1 MHQFKELI
9 TRKITE
15 LRPRLMDTSRRNALI
30 NNSLTSRS
38 ASFIRIVDEKPQ
50 NVFNDIAIKGSSLKL
65 VPLPS
70 LETDP
75 LDERNKEFTDA
86 FAAAMETDEDYLESI
101 DEIDT
106 DNDDMAFEKQAI
118 AERELKDRVR
128 EILGYTERVLSGEPT
143 SLASHARNHGIN
155 PSFSLPDSK
164 FIADDDRHEDD
175 ELQTLLL
182 HQALDARLGRIRSR
196 YKTMAEEK
204 GLKTLYLSI
213 GFLRWN
219 DPSSSDK
226 KNSYKSPL
234 VLLPIEL
241 DASRSAEGTEYQ
253 VKLRDDPIINPVL
266 KHKLFT
272 ELGVELTEPENLN
285 ATFDIEEYFNKL
297 SNTKSSNLEW
307 RIDREIVLGVYPF
320 QGMELYNDLD
330 ADNIDFSTFDIL
342 CQLLSGTDSS
352 GNEPKLSPFTDD
364 DIESP
369 EAENLVPNIVLDADS
384 SQYLALV
391 KAASGQNLAIEG
403 PPGSGKSQTIV
414 NLIANSINSGKKV
427 LFVAQKGTALDVVL
441 SRLTSLNLESLVLP
455 LMGRKGD
462 KVEFYDALKTRVDV
476 LGKSS
481 SASYQ
486 HKKAKESFNNEREKL
501 SRYVRCLERKIYP
514 TDITVHQV
522 LGLVVKNRSNIDDL
536 PSTIFRANIDLD
548 LLGIRGIDSIQS
560 FSEQAGYWQ
569 QQLEYNS
576 VKENTFWARLDERKK
591 DFREL
596 DNIASKVSQIKKN
609 LDHLPSHIQFIDY
622 IFPIDSD
629 LLSDTQSALEY
640 LLDKD
645 TDASVISE
653 IPDTTFELISDLS
666 GIFEQQNEI
675 SERYNQS
682 WDALTKLHIQKDA
695 ILSLFELCE
704 KFQLKNINV
713 DQLSS
718 AVENKQKESAA
729 FRTAM
734 KVRNEIEEK
743 FGFLLTVPETKLLA
757 RLSRDHEL
765 LRKKQF
771 LSIIKDNGFNA
782 IDLAAK
788 RAKSLLKS
796 ADESIEILCSQTSNS
811 DFDSEFIRTKLPPRK
826 TLTHLVNVIS
836 SSNMM
841 SFLSSEYRDTKR
853 TIKEIFG
860 LSKFHKLTII
870 NNINDLI
877 DIYKQ
882 WDSSEINDVFGNFN
896 KPKIMREIKELE
908 EKSSNMIS
916 LIEQHIPK
924 FQLESGSL
932 SSKIS
937 ADLLNYFDD
946 YKYSFVSI
954 KTKMNWDDIK
964 SVVDRQNVNLE
975 ALEEQLNLAKKTIPM
990 LLDIEITQTK
1000 TLNNLIKDF
1009 SLVKSLAENQ
1019 SKIIKDIRSQTN
1031 TTKNIPINCLQ
1042 DTNAIKKVRYLTD
1055 KIPTK
1060 NEQLE
1065 TNVLINDLVDLK
1077 NFKESIL
1084 ELYDSCSNFGIKH
1097 ELPKYFDEFVDFIR
1111 NTLEDNEGPNKII
1124 QTSIVKE
1131 EIEKKGLKQ
1140 IVEALENSNIELNL
1154 EQQLTAVIVRH
1165 LSNKIY
1171 DNYGEILSE
1180 FSGNRIETIKEQFKS
1195 SDRKLI
1201 DLAKKE
1207 LLQNALSSA
1216 KPPQGK
1222 GKGPKLSWTD
1232 MSLINYQLG
1241 LKRRI
1246 SPSKMV
1252 KRSIKAMM
1260 ELHPCWMMVPT
1271 SVASFL
1277 PRKELFDIVIIDEAS
1292 QMTPEQSISALMRAK
1307 QAVIVGDTN
1316 QLPPTNFFRSN
1327 FGQVGSDD
1335 EEEDDEIIEESILEL
1350 ANSSFRPKHRLL
1362 WHYRSR
1368 HEALIAFS
1376 NHYIYDN
1383 ELVIFPS
1390 PGGPRKKMGVDLIR
1404 VDGIYSKG
1412 LNPSEASRVVD
1423 DIVEFMET
1431 DINRSL
1437 GVVTM
1442 NQSQMELIE
1451 ASVIRQSQSNSK
1463 VRAYIEKWNT
1473 EDEGL
1478 QKFFVKNIENVQGDE
1493 RDVIY
1498 ISTVYGKDSLGK
1510 FRQSFGPIN
1519 NVAGKRRL
1527 NVLFSRAKE
1536 KIRTFTSI
1544 PLDMLNP
1551 GEHNEGA
1558 ILLKRWLEYSATGTL
1573 GESLNLSAR
1582 AEFGPD
1588 SPFEEHVIECIESI
1602 GYIACPQ
1609 VGVSNYFIDIGV
1621 RHPDY
1626 DLGYLCGVE
1635 CDGASYHSS
1644 KSARDRDILRQE
1656 VLERLGW
1663 DIYRIWSTDWF
1674 RDSRGQTERL
1684 KEYLDKKLAAKL
1696 KDAPIREAMDNIEPA
1711 ETETSENI
1719 GGETENSP
1727 VEIKET
1733 VRLGSKV
1740 CLEYFDGPRAG
1751 LRSKFILVDNLN
1763 HTSAHEGFDLLP
1775 ITSPLGEQVNGEE
1788 EGSIVSFEAGGKTI
1802 DVEIVEICA

>member
-50 NVFNDIAIKGSSLKL
+50 NVFNDIAIKGNSLKL

-75 LDERNKEFTDA
+75 LDESNQEFTDA
-86 FAAAMETDEDYLESI
+86 FAAALETDEDYLDSI

-106 DNDDMAFEKQAI
+106 DNDDMAFEKQAV

-128 EILGYTERVLSGEPT
+128 EILGYAERVLSGEPT
-143 SLASHARNHGIN
+143 SLASHARNHDIN
-155 PSFSLPDSK
+155 PSFSLPDPK

-182 HQALDARLGRIRSR
+182 QQALDARLGRIRSR

-272 ELGVELTEPENLN
+272 ELGIELTEPESLN

-369 EAENLVPNIVLDADS
+369 QAENLVPNIVLDADS

-462 KVEFYDALKTRVDV
+462 KVEFYDALKSRVDV
-476 LGKSS
+476 LGGSS
-481 SASYQ
+481 STSYQ

-501 SRYVRCLERKIYP
+501 SRYIRCLERKIYP

-522 LGLVVKNRSNIDDL
+522 LGLAVKNRTNIDHL

-560 FSEQAGYWQ
+560 FSEQAGFWQ

-596 DNIASKVSQIKKN
+596 DNISSKVSQIKKN
-609 LDHLPSHIQFIDY
+609 LDHLPPHIQFIDY

-629 LLSDTQSALEY
+629 LLSDTESALEY
-640 LLDKD
+640 LLAKD

-666 GIFEQQNEI
+666 GIFEQQNDI

-682 WDALTKLHIQKDA
+682 WDDITKLHQHEGEIF
-695 ILSLFELCE
+695 SLCELCE
-704 KFQLKNINV
+704 KFHLKNINI
-713 DQLSS
+713 DELNS

-729 FRTAM
+729 FRTAI
-734 KVRNEIEEK
+734 KVHNEIEEK

-757 RLSRDHEL
+757 RLSRDHDL
-765 LRKKQF
+765 LRKKQL

-782 IDLAAK
+782 IELAAK
-788 RAKSLLKS
+788 KAKKLLRS
-796 ADESIEILCSQTSNS
+796 ADESIEILSGKTSNS
-811 DFDSEFIRTKLPPRK
+811 DFDPEFIRTKLPPRK

-836 SSNMM
+836 SSNMT
-841 SFLSSEYRDTKR
+841 SFLSSEYRNTKR

-882 WDSSEINDVFGNFN
+882 WDSCEINDVFGNFN
-896 KPKIMREIKELE
+896 KPKITEEIKELE
-908 EKSSNMIS
+908 DKSSNMVS
-916 LIEQHIPK
+916 VIEEQIPK

-937 ADLLNYFDD
+937 AELLSYFDD

-964 SVVDRQNVNLE
+964 SVVDRQNVNLQ
-975 ALEEQLNLAKKTIPM
+975 ALEEQLNLAKKTIPI
-990 LLDIEITQTK
+990 LLDIEITQTQ

-1009 SLVKSLAENQ
+1009 SLVKSLTDNQ
-1019 SKIIKDIRSQTN
+1019 SKIIEDIRSQTDI
-1031 TTKNIPINCLQ
+1031 TKNIPINCLQ
-1042 DTNAIKKVRYLTD
+1042 DTDAIKKVRYLTD
-1055 KIPTK
+1055 KISTD
-1060 NEQLE
+1060 NVQLQ
-1065 TNVLINDLVDLK
+1065 TNVLLKDLVDLK
-1077 NFKESIL
+1077 KFKESIL
-1084 ELYDSCSNFGIKH
+1084 ELYDSCSNFGIKY

-1111 NTLEDNEGPNKII
+1111 NTSEANEGPNKII

-1131 EIEKKGLKQ
+1131 EIEQKGLKQ
-1140 IVEALENSNIELNL
+1140 IVDALEESNIELNL
-1154 EQQLTAVIVRH
+1154 EQQLTAVLVRH

-1171 DNYGEILSE
+1171 DDYGEILSE
-1180 FSGNRIETIKEQFKS
+1180 FSGNRIETIKEQFKV

-1216 KPPQGK
+1216 KPPRGK
-1222 GKGPKLSWTD
+1222 GHGPKSSWTD
-1232 MSLINYQLG
+1232 MYAINHQLT

-1252 KRSIKAMM
+1252 KRSINAMM

-1277 PRKELFDIVIIDEAS
+1277 PREELFDLVVIDEAS
-1292 QMTPEQSISALMRAK
+1292 QMTPEHSISALMRAK

-1316 QLPPTNFFRSN
+1316 QLPPTNFFRSSYI
-1327 FGQVGSDD
+1327 Q
-1335 EEEDDEIIEESILEL
+1335 DEIGEDEDVETIEESILEL

-1390 PGGPRKKMGVDLIR
+1390 PGGPREKMGVDLVR
-1404 VDGIYSKG
+1404 ADGEYSKG
-1412 LNPSEASRVVD
+1412 LNPNEAARVVD
-1423 DIVEFMET
+1423 DIVEFMQT

-1451 ASVIRQSQSNSK
+1451 ASVIRQSQNNSK
-1463 VRAYIEKWNT
+1463 VRAYIEKWNI

-1519 NVAGKRRL
+1519 GAAGKRRL

-1674 RDSRGQTERL
+1674 RDSRLQTEKL
-1684 KEYLDKKLAAKL
+1684 KKYLDRKLDEKL
-1696 KDAPIREAMDNIEPA
+1696 KQSPSQSKSTKPELTDKESANVVNIQSKKTA
-1711 ETETSENI
+1711 TKQTLVVMI
-1719 GGETENSP
+1719 
-1727 VEIKET
+1727 
-1733 VRLGSKV
+1733 GSKV
-1740 CLEYFDGPRAG
+1740 CLEYFGGPRAG
-1751 LRSKFILVDNLN
+1751 LRSKFILVDSHNN
-1763 HTSAHEGFDLLP
+1763 ISHEGFDLLP
-1775 ITSPLGEQVNGEE
+1775 ITSPLGEQVEGEE
-1788 EGSIVSFEAGGKTI
+1788 QGTIVSFKAGNSKI
-1802 DVEIVEICA
+1802 DVEIVEIFG

>member
-9 TRKITE
+9 TKKITE

-30 NNSLTSRS
+30 NNTLTARS

-50 NVFNDIAIKGSSLKL
+50 NIFNDIAIKGNSLKL
-65 VPLPS
+65 VPLPT

-75 LDERNKEFTDA
+75 LDESNQEFTDA
-86 FAAAMETDEDYLESI
+86 FAAAMETDEEYLKSI

-106 DNDDMAFEKQAI
+106 DNDGMAFEKQAI
-118 AERELKDRVR
+118 AERKLKDRVR
-128 EILGYTERVLSGEPT
+128 DLLGYAERVLTGEPT

-155 PSFSLPDSK
+155 PSFSLPDPK
-164 FIADDDRHEDD
+164 FVADDDRHEDD
-175 ELQTLLL
+175 ELQTLILP
-182 HQALDARLGRIRSR
+182 QALDARLGRIRSR
-196 YKTMAEEK
+196 YKIMMEEK

-213 GFLRWN
+213 GFLRWS

-241 DASRSAEGTEYQ
+241 DANRSLEGTIYK
-253 VKLRDDPIINPVL
+253 VKLRDDPVINPVL
-266 KHKLFT
+266 KHKLLT
-272 ELGVELTEPENLN
+272 ELGIELIEPESLN

-297 SNTKSSNLEW
+297 STIKLSNLEW

-330 ADNIDFSTFDIL
+330 ADNIDFSSFDIL

-352 GNEPKLSPFTDD
+352 GNEPELSPFTDD
-364 DIESP
+364 DIESSK
-369 EAENLVPNIVLDADS
+369 AETLVPNIVLDADS

-441 SRLTSLNLESLVLP
+441 SRLTSLNLDSLVLP

-476 LGKSS
+476 LEGSNSK
-481 SASYQ
+481 SYQ
-486 HKKAKESFNNEREKL
+486 YKKTKESFNNEREKL
-501 SRYVRCLERKIYP
+501 SRYVRCLERKVSP

-522 LGLVVKNRSNIDDL
+522 LGLAVKNRTNIDNL
-536 PSTIFRANIDLD
+536 PSTVSRANIDLE
-548 LLGIRGIDSIQS
+548 LLGIRGLDSIQS
-560 FSEQAGYWQ
+560 FSEQASIWQ
-569 QQLEYNS
+569 QQLENNS
-576 VKENTFWARLDERKK
+576 VKDNTFWSSLDERKK

-596 DNIASKVSQIKKN
+596 DNISSKVSLIKNKLEIFSNIQCIDFVFPHDSN
-609 LDHLPSHIQFIDY
+609 LI
-622 IFPIDSD
+622 
-629 LLSDTQSALEY
+629 SDTELALEY
-640 LLDKD
+640 LLSKD
-645 TDASVISE
+645 TDAFAISE
-653 IPDTTFELISDLS
+653 ITEFTYDLIVELNN
-666 GIFEQQNEI
+666 IFIQQNDI
-675 SERYNQS
+675 AQRSNQS
-682 WDALTKLHIQKDA
+682 WHGILKLRSYRDEIF
-695 ILSLFELCE
+695 SLFELSE
-704 KFQLKNINV
+704 EFQIKNVNV
-713 DQLSS
+713 DELDF
-718 AVENKQKESAA
+718 AVENVLRTSAS
-729 FRTAM
+729 FQTAVYVHNDL
-734 KVRNEIEEK
+734 KEK
-743 FGFLLTVPETKLLA
+743 FGFSLSVPETKLLA
-757 RLSRDHEL
+757 ILSRDHDF
-765 LRKKQF
+765 LRNDRF
-771 LSIIKDNGFNA
+771 LSLIKDNGFNA
-782 IDLAAK
+782 IELAAK
-788 RAKSLLKS
+788 KARILIKS
-796 ADESIEILCSQTSNS
+796 ASESIEILKNLSSTS
-811 DFDSEFIRTKLPPRK
+811 DFDPESIRAQLPPRK
-826 TLTHLVNVIS
+826 TLIHLVTLIS

-841 SFLSSEYRDTKR
+841 SFLSSEYRHAKR
-853 TIKEIFG
+853 SIKEIFG
-860 LSKFHKLTII
+860 LSKFHKLTVI

-877 DIYKQ
+877 DVYNQ
-882 WDSSEINDVFGNFN
+882 WETSEINNIFGGFN
-896 KPKIMREIKELE
+896 NPQIMEDIESLKG
-908 EKSSNMIS
+908 KSSKMNS
-916 LIEQHIPK
+916 VIEEHIPK
-924 FQLESGSL
+924 YQLENSSL
-932 SSKIS
+932 SSKLSI
-937 ADLLNYFDD
+937 DLLNYFDG
-946 YKYSFVSI
+946 YKDSFDPI
-954 KTKMNWDDIK
+954 EKKQNWEDIK
-964 SVVDRQNVNLE
+964 EVVDRQKITLQPLKE
-975 ALEEQLNLAKKTIPM
+975 KLNLAKKAIPV
-990 LLDIEITQTK
+990 LLDNKITQTQNLK
-1000 TLNNLIKDF
+1000 SLNEEF
-1009 SLVKSLAENQ
+1009 SLINSLVDSEFEAKEQ
-1019 SKIIKDIRSQTN
+1019 IYKR
-1031 TTKNIPINCLQ
+1031 TKKTKAILIESLQ
-1042 DTNAIKKVRYLTD
+1042 DTDAIKKVRLFTERISTD
-1055 KIPTK
+1055 KKQLQTRVFKK
-1060 NEQLE
+1060 NLC
-1065 TNVLINDLVDLK
+1065 DLK
-1077 NFKESIL
+1077 TLKENIK
-1084 ELYDSCSNFGIKH
+1084 ELYDSCSNFGLKH
-1097 ELPKYFDEFVDFIR
+1097 ELPKSFDEFYKYIR
-1111 NTLEDNEGPNKII
+1111 NTSKENDGPNKII

-1131 EIEKKGLKQ
+1131 EIEKKGLRLAVQ
-1140 IVEALENSNIELNL
+1140 SLQESNSELNL
-1154 EQQLTAVIVRH
+1154 EQQLSAILVRH

-1171 DNYGEILSE
+1171 DDYGEILSE
-1180 FSGNRIETIKEQFKS
+1180 FSGSRIETIKKKFKA

-1216 KPPQGK
+1216 KPSQGK
-1222 GKGPKLSWTD
+1222 GYGPKSSWTD
-1232 MSLINYQLG
+1232 MYAINHQLT

-1246 SPSKMV
+1246 SPSKLV
-1252 KRSIKAMM
+1252 KRSINAMM

-1277 PRKELFDIVIIDEAS
+1277 PREELFDLVVIDEAS
-1292 QMTPEQSISALMRAK
+1292 QMTPEHSISALMRAK

-1316 QLPPTNFFRSN
+1316 QLPPTNFFRSSYI
-1327 FGQVGSDD
+1327 Q
-1335 EEEDDEIIEESILEL
+1335 DEIGEDEDIETIEESILEL

-1390 PGGPRKKMGVDLIR
+1390 PGGPREKMGVDLVR
-1404 VDGIYSKG
+1404 ADGVYSKG
-1412 LNPSEASRVVD
+1412 LNPNEASRVVD
-1423 DIVEFMET
+1423 DIIEFMET

-1451 ASVIRQSQSNSK
+1451 ASVIRQSQSNSV

-1493 RDVIY
+1493 RDVIF

-1519 NVAGKRRL
+1519 GTAGKRRL

-1674 RDSRGQTERL
+1674 RDSREQTKRL
-1684 KEYLDKKLAAKL
+1684 KKYLDKKLKEKL
-1696 KDAPIREAMDNIEPA
+1696 KDAPIREAMNNIQTT
-1711 ETETSENI
+1711 ETENSENI
-1719 GGETENSP
+1719 GVETVISP
-1727 VEIKET
+1727 IEIKET

-1740 CLEYFDGPRAG
+1740 WLEYLNGPRAG

-1788 EGSIVSFEAGGKTI
+1788 QGSIVSFEAGGKTT

>member
-1 MHQFKELI
+1 MHQFKEFI
-9 TRKITE
+9 TKKITE

-30 NNSLTSRS
+30 NNSLTARS

-50 NVFNDIAIKGSSLKL
+50 NIFNDIAIKGNSLKL
-65 VPLPS
+65 VPLPT

-75 LDERNKEFTDA
+75 LDESNQEFTDA
-86 FAAAMETDEDYLESI
+86 FAAAMETDEEYLKSI

-106 DNDDMAFEKQAI
+106 DNDGMAFEKQAI

-128 EILGYTERVLSGEPT
+128 ELLGYAERVLTGEPT

-164 FIADDDRHEDD
+164 FVADDDRHEDD

-182 HQALDARLGRIRSR
+182 PQALDARLGRIRSR

-226 KNSYKSPL
+226 RNSYKSPL
-234 VLLPIEL
+234 VLLPVEL
-241 DASRSAEGTEYQ
+241 NASRSAEGTEYHL
-253 VKLRDDPIINPVL
+253 VSRDDPIINPVL
-266 KHKLFT
+266 KHKLYT
-272 ELGVELTEPENLN
+272 ELGIELTEPEALN
-285 ATFDIEEYFNKL
+285 ATFDIEEYFIKL

-330 ADNIDFSTFDIL
+330 EDNIDFSTFDIL
-342 CQLLSGTDSS
+342 CQLFSGTDSS

-364 DIESP
+364 DVESTQ
-369 EAENLVPNIVLDADS
+369 AENLVPNIVLDADS

-441 SRLTSLNLESLVLP
+441 SRLTSLNLDSLVLP

-462 KVEFYDALKTRVDV
+462 KVEFYDALKSRVDV
-476 LGKSS
+476 LGGTSS
-481 SASYQ
+481 TTHQ
-486 HKKAKESFNNEREKL
+486 HKKAKESFKIEREKL
-501 SRYVRCLERKIYP
+501 SRYVRCLERTIYP
-514 TDITVHQV
+514 TDLTVHQV
-522 LGLVVKNRSNIDDL
+522 LGLSIKNKTNIDSL
-536 PSTIFRANIDLD
+536 PSTVSNTNVDLD
-548 LLGIRGIDSIQS
+548 LLGIRGLDSVQS
-560 FSEQAGYWQ
+560 FSEQAGFWQ

-576 VKENTFWARLDERKK
+576 VKDNTFWSMLDERKK

-596 DNIASKVSQIKKN
+596 EDISSKVSRINKN
-609 LDHLPSHIQFIDY
+609 LETLHSSIQFNDY
-622 IFPIDSD
+622 IFPIEND
-629 LLSDTQSALEY
+629 LLSATKLALDH
-640 LLDKD
+640 LSSKD

-653 IPDTTFELISDLS
+653 ITDTGHNLIVELNN
-666 GIFEQQNEI
+666 IFTQQDEI
-675 SERYNQS
+675 AERYNLS
-682 WDALTKLHIQKDA
+682 WDDILKLQPIKDE
-695 ILSLFELCE
+695 ISSLSELCE
-704 KFQLKNINV
+704 KFQVKKINADELNIAFDNTKKAS
-713 DQLSS
+713 LSS
-718 AVENKQKESAA
+718 Q
-729 FRTAM
+729 TAM
-734 KVRNEIEEK
+734 KVHNEIKEK
-743 FGFLLTVPETKLLA
+743 FGLSLSVPETKLLA
-757 RLSRDHEL
+757 RLSRDHEI
-765 LRKKQF
+765 LREKQF
-771 LSIIKDNGFNA
+771 LSLIKDNGFNA
-782 IDLAAK
+782 IEPAAK
-788 RAKSLLKS
+788 KAKILLNS
-796 ADESIEILCSQTSNS
+796 ANESIEILCGLNSNS
-811 DFDSEFIRTKLPPRK
+811 GFDPEFIRTKLPPRK
-826 TLTHLVNVIS
+826 TLIHLLTLIS
-836 SSNMM
+836 SSNMF
-841 SFLSSEYRDTKR
+841 SFLSSEYRDAKR
-853 TIKEIFG
+853 TVKNIFG
-860 LSKFHKLTII
+860 LAKFHKQTII

-877 DIYKQ
+877 DVYKQ
-882 WDSSEINDVFGNFN
+882 WDSSEINNVFGNFN
-896 KPKIMREIKELE
+896 KPKIIDEIKELE
-908 EKSSNMIS
+908 DKFSNIINT
-916 LIEQHIPK
+916 IEEYIPK
-924 FQLESGSL
+924 YQLESGSL

-937 ADLLNYFDD
+937 VELLNYFDD
-946 YKYSFVSI
+946 YQNSFVTLSS
-954 KTKMNWDDIK
+954 KASWEDIK
-964 SVVDRQNVNLE
+964 RVVTRQNVTLQ
-975 ALEEQLNLAKKTIPM
+975 ALEEQLNLAKKTIPI
-990 LLDIEITQTK
+990 LLDNEITQAH
-1000 TLNNLIKDF
+1000 TLNSFNKEFSLIKFLGD
-1009 SLVKSLAENQ
+1009 KQA
-1019 SKIIKDIRSQTN
+1019 IITEDIRSQS
-1031 TTKNIPINCLQ
+1031 
-1042 DTNAIKKVRYLTD
+1042 DTNRSFPIDCLHDTDAIIKVRLLTD
-1055 KIPTK
+1055 KIPADA
-1060 NEQLE
+1060 EQLG
-1065 TNVLINDLVDLK
+1065 TSVLWKELEDLK
-1077 NFKESIL
+1077 KLKENIIQ
-1084 ELYDSCSNFGIKH
+1084 LYDSCNNFGLKH
-1097 ELPKYFDEFVDFIR
+1097 ELPKHFDEFIDYIK
-1111 NTLEDNEGPNKII
+1111 NTSEDTEGPNKII
-1124 QTSIVKE
+1124 QTAIVKD
-1131 EIEKKGLKQ
+1131 EIEQKGLRLE
-1140 IVEALENSNIELNL
+1140 VEALLKSNKELNL
-1154 EQQLTAVIVRH
+1154 EQQLTSILVCY

-1171 DNYGEILSE
+1171 QDYGEVLSE
-1180 FSGNRIETIKEQFKS
+1180 FSGNRIETIKEQFKV

-1216 KPPQGK
+1216 KPPRGK
-1222 GKGPKLSWTD
+1222 GHGPKSSWSD
-1232 MSLINYQLG
+1232 MYAINHQLT

-1246 SPSKMV
+1246 SPSKLV
-1252 KRSIKAMM
+1252 KRSINAMM

-1277 PRKELFDIVIIDEAS
+1277 PREELFDLVVIDEAS
-1292 QMTPEQSISALMRAK
+1292 QMTPEHSISALMRAK

-1316 QLPPTNFFRSN
+1316 QLPPTNFFRSSYI
-1327 FGQVGSDD
+1327 Q
-1335 EEEDDEIIEESILEL
+1335 DEIGEDEDIETIEESILEL

-1390 PGGPRKKMGVDLIR
+1390 PGGPREKMGVDLVR
-1404 VDGIYSKG
+1404 ADGFYSKG
-1412 LNPSEASRVVD
+1412 LNPNEASRVVD

-1451 ASVIRQSQSNSK
+1451 ASVIRQCQSNSK
-1463 VRAYIEKWNT
+1463 VRAYIEKWDS

-1493 RDVIY
+1493 RDVIF

-1519 NVAGKRRL
+1519 GAAGKRRL

-1573 GESLNLSAR
+1573 GESLNLSSR
-1582 AEFGPD
+1582 AELGPD

-1711 ETETSENI
+1711 ESETSENI
-1719 GGETENSP
+1719 GGETVNSP
-1727 VEIKET
+1727 LELKET

-1802 DVEIVEICA
+1802 DVEIVEIFS

>member
-75 LDERNKEFTDA
+75 LDEKNKEFTDA
-86 FAAAMETDEDYLESI
+86 FAAAMETDEDYLEFI

-128 EILGYTERVLSGEPT
+128 EILGYAERVLSGEPT

-155 PSFSLPDSK
+155 PSFSLPDPK

-241 DASRSAEGTEYQ
+241 DVSRSAEGTEYH

-272 ELGVELTEPENLN
+272 ELGIELTEPENLN

-476 LGKSS
+476 LGRSS

-486 HKKAKESFNNEREKL
+486 HKKARESFNNEREKL
-501 SRYVRCLERKIYP
+501 SRYVRCLEKKIYP

-522 LGLVVKNRSNIDDL
+522 LGLVVKNRSNVDDL
-536 PSTIFRANIDLD
+536 PSNIFRANIDLE

-560 FSEQAGYWQ
+560 FSEQAGLWQ

-596 DNIASKVSQIKKN
+596 DNIAGKVSQIKKN

-629 LLSDTQSALEY
+629 LLSDTESALEY
-640 LLDKD
+640 LLAKD

-653 IPDTTFELISDLS
+653 IPDTTLELISDLS
-666 GIFEQQNEI
+666 DIFEQQSEI

-682 WDALTKLHIQKDA
+682 WDSILKLHPYKDE
-695 ILSLFELCE
+695 ISSLSKLCE
-704 KFQLKNINV
+704 KFQVKKINA
-713 DQLSS
+713 DELDS
-718 AVENKQKESAA
+718 AFENVRKASISLQSALN
-729 FRTAM
+729 
-734 KVRNEIEEK
+734 VHNEIREK
-743 FGFLLTVPETKLLA
+743 FGLSLSVLETKLLA

-765 LRKKQF
+765 LRKKQI

-782 IDLAAK
+782 IELAAK

-796 ADESIEILCSQTSNS
+796 ADESIEILSGQTSNS
-811 DFDSEFIRTKLPPRK
+811 DFDPEFIRTKLPPRK
-826 TLTHLVNVIS
+826 TLTHLLTLIS
-836 SSNMM
+836 SSNMF

-882 WDSSEINDVFGNFN
+882 WDSSELNDVFGNFN
-896 KPKIMREIKELE
+896 KPKITEEIKELE
-908 EKSSNMIS
+908 DKSSNMIS
-916 LIEQHIPK
+916 AIEEHIPK

-937 ADLLNYFDD
+937 LELFNYFDD
-946 YKYSFVSI
+946 CRYSFVTLS
-954 KTKMNWDDIK
+954 TNANWEDIK
-964 SVVDRQNVNLE
+964 RTVTRQNVTLQ
-975 ALEEQLNLAKKTIPM
+975 ALEEQLNLAKKIIPI
-990 LLDIEITQTK
+990 LLDNQITQTQ
-1000 TLNNLIKDF
+1000 TLSDLNKEFSLIK
-1009 SLVKSLAENQ
+1009 SLGDKQAT
-1019 SKIIKDIRSQTN
+1019 ITIDIRDQTARN
-1031 TTKNIPINCLQ
+1031 TSFPIDCLQ
-1042 DTNAIKKVRYLTD
+1042 DTDAIIKFRLLID

-1060 NEQLE
+1060 NEQLK
-1065 TNVLINDLVDLK
+1065 TSALLKDLDHLK
-1077 NFKESIL
+1077 QFKESIH

-1111 NTLEDNEGPNKII
+1111 NTSEDNEGPNKII

-1140 IVEALENSNIELNL
+1140 IVEALDGSNIELNL

-1165 LSNKIY
+1165 LSNQIY

-1207 LLQNALSSA
+1207 LLQSALSAA
-1216 KPPQGK
+1216 KPPRGK
-1222 GKGPKLSWTD
+1222 GHGPKSSWTD
-1232 MSLINYQLG
+1232 MYAINHQLT

-1277 PRKELFDIVIIDEAS
+1277 PREELFDLVIIDEAS
-1292 QMTPEQSISALMRAK
+1292 QMTPEHSISALMRAK

-1316 QLPPTNFFRSN
+1316 QLPPTNFFRSSYI
-1327 FGQVGSDD
+1327 Q
-1335 EEEDDEIIEESILEL
+1335 DEIGEDEDVETIEESILEL

-1390 PGGPRKKMGVDLIR
+1390 PGGPREKMGVDLVR
-1404 VDGIYSKG
+1404 TDGEYSKG
-1412 LNPSEASRVVD
+1412 LNPNEAARVVD

-1473 EDEGL
+1473 NDEGL

-1493 RDVIY
+1493 RDVIF

-1519 NVAGKRRL
+1519 GAAGKRRL

-1573 GESLNLSAR
+1573 GESLNLSAK

-1684 KEYLDKKLAAKL
+1684 KKYLDKKLAAKL
-1696 KDAPIREAMDNIEPA
+1696 KDAPTKEAMDNIQPT
-1711 ETETSENI
+1711 ETETSKNI
-1719 GGETENSP
+1719 GGKTVNSP
-1727 VEIKET
+1727 LEIKET

-1775 ITSPLGEQVNGEE
+1775 ITSPLGEQVTGEE

-1802 DVEIVEICA
+1802 DVEIVEILT